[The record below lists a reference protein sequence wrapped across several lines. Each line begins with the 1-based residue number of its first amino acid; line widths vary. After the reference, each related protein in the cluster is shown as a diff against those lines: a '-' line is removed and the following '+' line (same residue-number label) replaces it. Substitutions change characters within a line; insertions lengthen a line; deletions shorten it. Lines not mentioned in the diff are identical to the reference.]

1 MAPHLPLPISSG
13 RCGDNGGATSDPVGI
28 SPIGDGRWRD
38 WTDKG
43 RIGRRAR
50 GRRVLRL
57 APLAIPDSSSRPQQ
71 EERQT
76 SW

>member
-13 RCGDNGGATSDPVGI
+13 RCGDNGDATSDPVGI

-50 GRRVLRL
+50 GRRVLRF
-57 APLAIPDSSSRPQQ
+57 APLAIPESSSRPQQ